1 MGPLADKQFRHSI
14 SLVQTQFRDSILPFL
29 QTVIGILP
37 SQFTSDV
44 DLLKA
49 ETLRTILKIMAQV
62 ASVDPLILYYSESD
76 QIIDPHRLT
85 QCLEFCLRMVHHDY
99 PVDENANLGSGPA
112 NE

>member
-1 MGPLADKQFRHSI
+1 
-14 SLVQTQFRDSILPFL
+14 
-29 QTVIGILP
+29 
-37 SQFTSDV
+37 
-44 DLLKA
+44 
-49 ETLRTILKIMAQV
+49 MAQV